1 MAKKKNSIF
10 AVLEGTVDNATIV
23 GTASADTI
31 TTTFNNNTINAGDGA
46 DTVTTTLSNRSDD
59 LLIYQYGEGGADT
72 LTVSVDAASRYLGS
86 VADGG
91 INGDVINTNT
101 TLTNPY
107 ADTLLETYAV
117 GGAGDDRI
125 NMTAALNSG
134 GLLWQEVYAG
144 TGADNVNMTAS
155 TTAGAGTTAYNYAEG
170 GSGDDS
176 ITATVSGG
184 TGSDHFNELYGEGDN
199 DTLVGIVTGEEG
211 YSALYGGAGNDSLRV
226 YGGNANELYGGTGND
241 TLRGGVG
248 DDTFTG
254 GAGIDTFWV
263 GSGGNDV
270 ITDFDFGI
278 LGLGFLGS
286 DRFAF
291 EDGVDP
297 ALIEVSLNPQN
308 LLQISL
314 AGNPLVTLAGSQGTP
329 VDVLQDLL
337 DLLFPGAPV
346 TGEVPG

>member
-1 MAKKKNSIF
+1 MAKKNSSIF
-10 AVLEGTVDNATIV
+10 AVIQGIADNAIIT
-23 GTASADTI
+23 GTADADTI
-31 TTTFNNNTINAGDGA
+31 TTTFNNNTINAGGGNDSI
-46 DTVTTTLSNRSDD
+46 TTTLTNRSDD
-59 LLIYQYGEGGADT
+59 LLIYQYGQDGRDSH
-72 LTVSVDAASRYLGS
+72 SVVVNAASRYLGS

-91 INGDVINTNT
+91 AGADVITTNT

-107 ADTLLETYAV
+107 TDTLLETYAV
-117 GGAGDDRI
+117 GGGGDDLI

-144 TGADNVNMTAS
+144 AGVDTVTMNAS
-155 TTAGAGTTAYNYAEG
+155 TTGGAGTTAYNYAEG
-170 GSGDDS
+170 GTGNDS
-176 ITATVSGG
+176 ITATVAGG
-184 TGSDHFNELYGEGDN
+184 AGSDHFNELYGEGDD
-199 DTLVGIVTGEEG
+199 DTLVGIVTGTEG
-211 YSALYGGAGNDSLRV
+211 YSALYGGSGNDSLRV

-241 TLRGGVG
+241 ILRGGTG

-254 GAGIDTFWV
+254 GAGIDTFWI

-270 ITDFDFGI
+270 ITDFNFGL
-278 LGLGFLGS
+278 LGTFIGS

-291 EDGVDP
+291 EDGINP
-297 ALIEVSLNPQN
+297 ALVEVTVNPQN

-314 AGNPLVTLAGSQGTP
+314 AGNPLVTLAGSQGTA
-329 VDVLQDLL
+329 VDILQDLL